1 MPIDNTFFFSLN
13 GGEFFPRVLKPS
25 ICGLGVTENRELFV
39 ALGSRLKGVP
49 EVLTL
54 GVKPNF
60 TDYSEEEKRLIFRA
74 SMVLYPTTNY
84 AQFFTTL
91 GKPFFPSLET
101 CLYSDEKIKQTNLFS
116 MLGVPHPRTK
126 IYYHLHH
133 RRILN
138 DFAFPFI
145 AKMPRASSGGRG
157 VYKIENSDQLQAY
170 LRSTPVAYIQE
181 YFPHDCDLRVIL
193 VNYEPILS
201 YWRRRAAADFRTNLH
216 QGGSVQF
223 LEVPDDALS
232 MARDA
237 ARRCRFNDVGL
248 DLIPYGGSWYVIEA
262 NMAYGREGLRLK
274 GMSLKQIL
282 REKLLSG
289 ELMPPLKRG
298 APCCGSGPGCS
309 GGVN

>member
-13 GGEFFPRVLKPS
+13 DGEFFPGVLKPS
-25 ICGLGVTENRELFV
+25 ICGLRVIGNRKLFV

-60 TDYSEEEKRLIFRA
+60 TDYSGEEKRLIFRA
-74 SMVLYPTTNY
+74 SMILYPTTNY

-101 CLYSDEKIKQTNLFS
+101 CLYADEKIKQTNLFS
-116 MLGVPHPRTK
+116 LLGVPHPRTK

-133 RRILN
+133 RQILS
-138 DFAFPFI
+138 DFAFPFV
-145 AKMPRASSGGRG
+145 AKLPRASSRGRG
-157 VYKIENSDQLQAY
+157 VYKIENSDQLHAY

-181 YFPHDCDLRVIL
+181 YLPHDRDLRVIL

-201 YWRRRAAADFRTNLH
+201 YWRRRNGANFRTNLH
-216 QGGSVQF
+216 QGGTAQF
-223 LEVPDDALS
+223 SGVPDDALS
-232 MARDA
+232 LARDA
-237 ARRCRFNDVGL
+237 ARRCRLNDVGL
-248 DLIPYGGSWYVIEA
+248 DLIPCKGTWYVIEA
-262 NMAYGREGLRLK
+262 NMEYGREGLRMK
-274 GMSLKQIL
+274 GMNLKQIL

-289 ELMPPLKRG
+289 ELMPSSNGQSVVAATPV
-298 APCCGSGPGCS
+298 P
-309 GGVN
+309 VV

>member
-1 MPIDNTFFFSLN
+1 MPIDNAAFFSLN
-13 GGEFFPRVLKPS
+13 SKVWVFRARDSPVVGR
-25 ICGLGVTENRELFV
+25 GVTENRKLFV

-54 GVKPNF
+54 GVRPNF
-60 TDYSEEEKRLIFRA
+60 TDYSEEEIELIFRA
-74 SMVLYPTTNY
+74 SMILYPTTNY

-101 CLYSDEKIKQTNLFS
+101 CLYADEKIKQTNLFS
-116 MLGVPHPRTK
+116 VLGVPHPRTK

-133 RRILN
+133 RQILS

-145 AKMPRASSGGRG
+145 AKLPRASSGGRG
-157 VYKIENSDQLQAY
+157 VYKIENSDQLHTY

-181 YFPHDCDLRVIL
+181 YLPHDRDLRVIL

-201 YWRRRAAADFRTNLH
+201 YWRRRDAADFRTNLH
-216 QGGSVQF
+216 QGGTAQF

-232 MARDA
+232 LARDA
-237 ARRCRFNDVGL
+237 ARRCRLNDVGL
-248 DLIPYGGSWYVIEA
+248 DLIPCRGTWYVIEA

-274 GMSLKQIL
+274 GMNLKQIL

-289 ELMPPLKRG
+289 ELM
-298 APCCGSGPGCS
+298 GCS
-309 GGVN
+309 SGQRVVAAAARAVAVV